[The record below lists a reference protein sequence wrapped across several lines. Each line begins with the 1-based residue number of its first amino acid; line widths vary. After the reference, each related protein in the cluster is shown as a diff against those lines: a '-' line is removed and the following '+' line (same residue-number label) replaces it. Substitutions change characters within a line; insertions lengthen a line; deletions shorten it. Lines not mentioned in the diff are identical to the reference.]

1 MFVCRPCSVLP
12 EREWRNNVLCKL
24 LEWKTPKSLP
34 YLPNIM
40 HKTILYPLSSSS
52 SPYRFG
58 TYSAGRHIR
67 QSLIRFFG
75 NCSKVF
81 GRFRGNTIISFN
93 FNTLFV
99 WPVTSH
105 GIPYKLYIQST
116 SVTKML
122 VKFVVVYYVF
132 FFISLFPWTHFTCHS
147 RLIKSSSLRTRTF
160 IYYMEMTLCLL
171 YHAHKTHMHASFLF
185 SYLSYRRQMYALIK

>member
-75 NCSKVF
+75 NCFKVF
-81 GRFRGNTIISFN
+81 GPFRGNTIISFN
-93 FNTLFV
+93 FNALFV

-116 SVTKML
+116 SMTKML
-122 VKFVVVYYVF
+122 AKFVVVYYVF
-132 FFISLFPWTHFTCHS
+132 FHFPFPMNSFHMSFTSHQELFT
-147 RLIKSSSLRTRTF
+147 
-160 IYYMEMTLCLL
+160 
-171 YHAHKTHMHASFLF
+171 
-185 SYLSYRRQMYALIK
+185 